1 MKSIIQRL
9 THYEQLSK
17 EEARNLLVDI
27 SEGKYNPG
35 SIAVLLTVFMMRPIT
50 IDELEGFRNALLELC
65 KKVDLG
71 DIETIDLCGTGG
83 DGKNT
88 FNISTLASFVVAG
101 AGIPVTKH
109 GNYGVSSVS
118 GSSNVLESLGVKF
131 SSDDDFLKRS
141 LNEAGIC
148 FLHAPL
154 FHPTMKNVAPV
165 RKELGLKTFFNM
177 LGPMINPAFP
187 KHQLVGVF
195 DLELMRMYG
204 YLYQK
209 GDKNYTIL
217 HSLSGHDE
225 VSLTA
230 DCKFITNEKTGIFS
244 ASELGISKIQEE
256 EIFGGKSLENAS
268 RIFRQIIS
276 GKGTEA
282 QNNVVAANAGIAI
295 SMVKN
300 IPVKDGFELAK
311 ENLLNGNAEK
321 SLNKLIQLSRN

>member
-17 EEARNLLVDI
+17 DEARNLLVDI

-50 IDELEGFRNALLELC
+50 IVELEGFRNALLELC

-154 FHPTMKNVAPV
+154 FHPAMKNVAPV

-209 GDKNYTIL
+209 GEKNYTIL

-230 DCKFITNEKTGIFS
+230 DCKFISNEKTGIFS
-244 ASELGISKIQEE
+244 ASELGISKIEEE

-321 SLNKLIQLSRN
+321 SLNKLIELSRN

>member
-50 IDELEGFRNALLELC
+50 IVELEGFRNALLELC